1 MIASLILWF
10 LIATLLA
17 LVFRYTQKLS
27 KKQRL
32 QRAIQGVGVLLVA
45 LYYVLAQ
52 SWQTGFLSESFLFIG
67 ILLLAFIGIFA
78 IAPVF
83 LSQQQKVWLEWSNIF
98 VSILLGILAGLVV
111 WGGLSGIL
119 ASLEELFD
127 VSISYKWYQYFG
139 AFSLILLTGSFAL
152 NNYLIHSKIHQNV
165 DEIPHNAT
173 RRIFGV
179 YIFFPLAVIYFLIFF
194 AYGIKILI
202 TGVWPKGI
210 IIRLGIGY
218 FILGM
223 LSFYLTFP
231 EKKKIFTFLHQFLFM
246 SFLLILLL
254 MIGAIIQRVQQYG
267 LTINRYLV
275 IALLT
280 LIGVVSLFSLIF
292 PQQKL
297 GVLVRSA
304 LGIVLLSCYGPISA
318 KNLTLSLQKNR
329 LEQLFAQEQIS
340 LPLAENSLQTIG
352 EKGLENIVYPQSY
365 QEGPLEYLIYH
376 YPTKDWQDFLLDSEF
391 SFSHPDLSPRERKN
405 KVFIYLGLPEER
417 VRIPLAERGPYF
429 DFYASNIGE
438 LEIQDYQS
446 MHQFNSYESEN
457 S

>member
-1 MIASLILWF
+1 MIASLVLWF

-17 LVFRYTQKLS
+17 LVFRYAQQLS

-83 LSQQQKVWLEWSNIF
+83 LSQQQKVWLEWSNIL

-210 IIRLGIGY
+210 II
-218 FILGM
+218 
-223 LSFYLTFP
+223 
-231 EKKKIFTFLHQFLFM
+231 
-246 SFLLILLL
+246 
-254 MIGAIIQRVQQYG
+254 
-267 LTINRYLV
+267 
-275 IALLT
+275 
-280 LIGVVSLFSLIF
+280 
-292 PQQKL
+292 
-297 GVLVRSA
+297 
-304 LGIVLLSCYGPISA
+304 
-318 KNLTLSLQKNR
+318 
-329 LEQLFAQEQIS
+329 
-340 LPLAENSLQTIG
+340 
-352 EKGLENIVYPQSY
+352 
-365 QEGPLEYLIYH
+365 
-376 YPTKDWQDFLLDSEF
+376 
-391 SFSHPDLSPRERKN
+391 
-405 KVFIYLGLPEER
+405 
-417 VRIPLAERGPYF
+417 
-429 DFYASNIGE
+429 
-438 LEIQDYQS
+438 
-446 MHQFNSYESEN
+446 
-457 S
+457 